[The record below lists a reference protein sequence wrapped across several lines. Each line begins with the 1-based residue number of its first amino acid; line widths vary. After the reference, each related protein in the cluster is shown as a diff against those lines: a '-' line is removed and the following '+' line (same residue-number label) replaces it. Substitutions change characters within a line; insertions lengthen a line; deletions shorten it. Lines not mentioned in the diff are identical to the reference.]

1 MPGTNGQVLHFGRPG
16 GWQSVTNFGSRPVPV
31 PRGTVVVAS
40 GPLQDGLPPADT
52 TAWLIPAGHRFPGVE
67 APEATSSGAWLVYY
81 DPAGKWAATVTR
93 PGRTIRPTREVA
105 LAQPGDVAQARVV
118 PHDLGGVRDE

>member
-1 MPGTNGQVLHFGRPG
+1 M
-16 GWQSVTNFGSRPVPV
+16 TNFGPRPVPV

-40 GPLQDGLPPADT
+40 GPLQDGLLPADT
-52 TAWLIPAGHRFPGVE
+52 TAWIIPAGHRFPGVE
-67 APEATSSGAWLVYY
+67 APEATSSGAGLFTTTRQAV
-81 DPAGKWAATVTR
+81 AATVTR